1 MSSGLSS
8 KSALR
13 WTTLILCAVALYVS
27 WPLWPA
33 LVLAA
38 WTATIAHPLVER
50 LERGLNGRRRAAG
63 VLVFL
68 LFLSIAIPLALIG
81 VSVVVGAQDLLDT
94 LAASPT
100 AIRALEWIAVGAN
113 GDATAARS
121 PGPADLAALVRH
133 YGAAGFDVL
142 TDIAGAAARGLLVV
156 LVYFTAAFMFIL
168 EGRSE
173 WSWVRRH
180 APLRPEHLDRLMAA
194 FQETGRGLLV
204 GVGLTTAT
212 QGAAAT
218 IAYVALGVPQAWVL
232 GPITGLASVVPVV
245 GSALIWL
252 PIAAGFVLTGHP
264 VKAAL
269 LTVVGVGVISIIDN
283 VLHPMFARMAALRM
297 PLLLLLVSLLGG
309 VMTLGTWGAVIGPLV
324 VRLAM
329 EALAIIRDDD
339 GDVPTEP
346 SAG

>member
-1 MSSGLSS
+1 MSSGLTS

-38 WTATIAHPLVER
+38 WTAAIAHPLVAR
-50 LERGLNGRRRAAG
+50 LERALNGRRRAAG

-68 LFLSIAIPLALIG
+68 LFLSIVIPLAAIG
-81 VSVVVGAQDLLDT
+81 VSVVAGAQDLLET
-94 LAASPT
+94 LTASPT

-113 GDATAARS
+113 GDATVGTS
-121 PGPADLAALVRH
+121 PNPADLAALVRH
-133 YGAAGFDVL
+133 YGATGLDVL

-156 LVYFTAAFMFIL
+156 LVYFTAAFTFIL
-168 EGRSE
+168 EGRTE
-173 WSWVRRH
+173 WRWVQDH
-180 APLRPEHLDRLMAA
+180 APLRPEHLERLVSA

-252 PIAAGFVLTGHP
+252 PITAGFVLTGHP

-269 LTVVGVGVISIIDN
+269 LTGVGIGVISIIDN
-283 VLHPMFARMAALRM
+283 VLHPVFARMAALRM

-309 VMTLGTWGAVIGPLV
+309 VMMLGTWGAVIGPLV

-339 GDVPTEP
+339 GAAT
-346 SAG
+346 